1 MGITEDAVGYVC
13 PSKIPFLSA
22 QNPHIVSWLG
32 AKSWHFI
39 SDRQRLKPLSVNT
52 LSSNQQTPIKLNQS
66 LLNKQ
71 KRR

>member
-32 AKSWHFI
+32 AKSWHF
-39 SDRQRLKPLSVNT
+39 
-52 LSSNQQTPIKLNQS
+52 
-66 LLNKQ
+66 LLTNKS
-71 KRR
+71 